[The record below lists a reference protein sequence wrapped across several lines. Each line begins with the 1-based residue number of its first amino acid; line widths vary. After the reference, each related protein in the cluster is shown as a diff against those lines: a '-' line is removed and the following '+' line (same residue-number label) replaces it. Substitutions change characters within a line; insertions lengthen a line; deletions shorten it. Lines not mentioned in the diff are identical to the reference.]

1 MISLSGKLSGNIGIL
16 NKFPGID
23 NLNLGLLLSDINVC
37 IIPLLL
43 IVYCGI

>member
-1 MISLSGKLSGNIGIL
+1 MISLSGKLSNIGIL

-23 NLNLGLLLSDINVC
+23 NWGYYCPDINVC
-37 IIPLLL
+37 NVLYHYY